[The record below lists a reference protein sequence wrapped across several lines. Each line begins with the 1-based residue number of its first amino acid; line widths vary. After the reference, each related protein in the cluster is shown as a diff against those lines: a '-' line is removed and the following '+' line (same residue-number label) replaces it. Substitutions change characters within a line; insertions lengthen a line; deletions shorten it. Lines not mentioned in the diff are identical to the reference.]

1 MLHIVSLVSVTTSPQ
16 PCDPAIEQL
25 LTESA
30 SVYATPS
37 SLPPCKG
44 HKH

>member
-16 PCDPAIEQL
+16 PYDPAIEQL
-25 LTESA
+25 LTEFA

-44 HKH
+44 HEH